1 MRRVTGGAEGGQVR
15 RLQGC
20 WRGAG
25 HEMQKAK
32 MECNSKGVAR
42 RRCGHL
48 EDLARD
54 RIAAALE
61 RVVVRDAAR
70 ALVWWERER
79 GGGAGLL
86 ACGACV

>member
-1 MRRVTGGAEGGQVR
+1 
-15 RLQGC
+15 
-20 WRGAG
+20 
-25 HEMQKAK
+25 

-79 GGGAGLL
+79 GGGGQGCSRVARAFETASHARVSVVRVTCCTGCRWRRS
-86 ACGACV
+86 CGI